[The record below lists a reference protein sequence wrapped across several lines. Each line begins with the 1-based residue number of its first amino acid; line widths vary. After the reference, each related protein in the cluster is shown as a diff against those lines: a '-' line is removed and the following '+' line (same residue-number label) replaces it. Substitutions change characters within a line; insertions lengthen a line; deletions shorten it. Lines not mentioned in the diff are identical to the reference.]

1 MFSCLLSYMLI
12 VIAISQFSNIAWG
25 VCVLDD
31 VALFVQIVRA
41 GSLAKASK
49 ILSMPANTLSRRLIG
64 LEKKLGAPLL
74 LRSTRSLR
82 CTPDGEKLFMGCCSN
97 IDALNSMV
105 GSIRLE
111 VSGVIGKVRVQI
123 STGLFD
129 FLGGRFWYG
138 LMKIYPGLELEVVV
152 SDSDSNLVKCGIDFL
167 VRVGAPQVET
177 YVIKRVCDFNLG
189 LYASEEYLM
198 ERGTPLEPRELV
210 GYDYVVSP
218 RKKDIVIVSEDGG
231 GDYGMSISG
240 RFSTMSTSAQLDVA
254 EQGMGIALIND
265 AYIASKGSGL
275 IRLLPGYYVLGEPVY
290 MVYSGHGAL
299 SPCARVVMKYIV
311 DRLKESCGR

>member
-1 MFSCLLSYMLI
+1 M
-12 VIAISQFSNIAWG
+12 
-25 VCVLDD
+25 LDD

-49 ILSMPANTLSRRLIG
+49 ILSMPANTLSRRLVG
-64 LEKKLGAPLL
+64 LEKKLGTPLL

-82 CTPDGEKLFMGCCSN
+82 CTPDGEKLFMGCCSK

-138 LMKIYPGLELEVVV
+138 LMKIYPGLELEVLV
-152 SDSDSNLVKCGIDFL
+152 SDSDSSLVKSGIDFL

-198 ERGTPLEPRELV
+198 ERGTPLQPRELV
-210 GYDYVVSP
+210 GHDYVVSP
-218 RKKDIVIVSEDGG
+218 HRKDIVILSEDGG

-254 EQGMGIALIND
+254 EQGMGIALVND

-299 SPCARVVMKYIV
+299 SPCARVVMEYIV
-311 DRLKESCGR
+311 GRLEESCGR